1 MRPVN
6 PTAHPTLSSPGL
18 ERSSGAPTLRGLSSM
33 ATRLVLTELA
43 QAWGERGAGRVVFE
57 SIGGVEAA
65 QRVAAGEAVDVV
77 VLARD
82 AIERLM
88 TAGHLL
94 PGSAVDLVRSPVAA
108 AVPAGVPVPDMH
120 DVAAVRE
127 AILAARRIGYSTGPS
142 GQALAQWLQRWGI
155 AEAMRDRVVVP
166 PPGIPVGS
174 LLARGEI
181 DLAFQQL
188 SELLPIPGIQVVP
201 DLPPELGLETVFTG
215 AVARVS
221 TQPGG
226 ARALL
231 EFLASPAADAAKLR
245 QGMRPA
251 RTNAS

>member
-6 PTAHPTLSSPGL
+6 TTARPHPS
-18 ERSSGAPTLRGLSSM
+18 SSGPEPSSRVPTLRGLSSM
-33 ATRLVLTELA
+33 ATRLVLAELA
-43 QAWGERGAGRVVFE
+43 QAWGERGAGQVVFE

-88 TAGHLL
+88 AAGHLL

-108 AVPAGVPVPDMH
+108 AVPAGAPVPDLH
-120 DVAAVRE
+120 DLAAVRD

-155 AEAMRDRVVVP
+155 ADVMRDRVVVP

-188 SELLPIPGIQVVP
+188 SELLPIPGIEVVP

-215 AVARVS
+215 AVAR
-221 TQPGG
+221 TAARPDA

-231 EFLASPAADAAKLR
+231 EFLASPAADAAKQR

-251 RTNAS
+251 RPDAF